1 MNNNKKL
8 SSIEWLLQ
16 EALQW
21 NVDIRD
27 NSQFIQFPSGAIE
40 QAKAMHKEEIINTV
54 VWCDDT
60 DRRPQQIK
68 IEAEQYYNET
78 YGGKE
83 L

>member
-1 MNNNKKL
+1 MSNNKKL

-40 QAKAMHKEEIINTV
+40 QAKTMHNKEMKEMYL
-54 VWCDDT
+54 
-60 DRRPQQIK
+60 K
-68 IEAEQYYNET
+68 GIENYDPTFQRKDNET
-78 YGGKE
+78 FGDKE